1 MLQVVTKNTVYT
13 HERVCCL
20 HRVEG
25 PDHQENTEIVY
36 QDWSRQEHGKTVHF
50 NNFAENL
57 LKSDIDVLV
66 RLRVRRTRIKEISV
80 MRLGAIKRR
89 GQT

>member
-1 MLQVVTKNTVYT
+1 MPQVATKNTVYT
-13 HERVCCL
+13 HERVCFL

-25 PDHQENTEIVY
+25 PDHQENTEIVC
-36 QDWSRQEHGKTVHF
+36 QDWSRQEHGKTVHSH
-50 NNFAENL
+50 NFAENL

-66 RLRVRRTRIKEISV
+66 RLRVRGTRTKEISV